1 MKYSLIVLFLYSSLT
16 WAQSVLEDQ
25 DLIKNTGLLTTY
37 YSEKDDKIYLEVIH
51 LDSSFIYV
59 SSLSQGVGNNDL
71 MLDRGQ
77 LGGTR
82 VVKFKKA
89 GNKLLLIQQNLK
101 YRAITANKWEKK
113 SVQEAFAKS
122 VLFGFKILEQTEKGF
137 LIDLTPFLLQDTH
150 GVSEVLKSKNQ
161 GTYNLD
167 LTRCALNM
175 ERTRNF
181 PKNVEFDV
189 IITLK
194 GNAQGNEIRSVSPNS
209 KFVTVYQ
216 HHSFVELP
224 DNGFKLR
231 RAHPN
236 SGTITTDYMNYSSPI
251 GESMKVSYCIRH
263 RLEKKNPKAESSE
276 AKEPIIYYLDNGTP
290 EPIRS
295 ALLDGA
301 SWWDEAFREIG
312 YIDAFQVKI
321 LPDSIDPL
329 DVRYNVIQW
338 VHRSTRGWSY
348 GGAVVDPRTGEIIK
362 GHVSLGSLRV
372 RQDYKIAKALSNNS
386 SETQLTEFALSRI
399 RQLGAHEV
407 GHTLGFAHNFAASL
421 NNRASV
427 MDYPHPLVRV
437 KEGKIDLSNAYDLGI
452 GEWDKVTVAY
462 AYSEFAANE
471 EIELKRILKNALNS
485 GLRYV
490 SDSDSRPLGSSNAFG
505 HLWDNG
511 SNPIDELQNVLL
523 VRQVA
528 IDQFDAEAVADG
540 ESFADL
546 EDLFVLLYYY
556 HRYQSEAVVKLIGG
570 REYGYSLKG
579 ETEIPS
585 KPVNSNEQRR
595 ALDALLQ
602 TLKVEILMIP
612 EDKLKLFPD
621 RGPWRGRDRE
631 SFATRTG
638 STFDPLSVAQT
649 ASEFLLVRLLHPE
662 RVNRLIS
669 QSMVDSDQLNLVET
683 LNKLIQSSL
692 KSSPKGE
699 YQTEI
704 QNIVNHTVLTKL
716 MSMSQSKLIYPQAR
730 AITID
735 KLREHK
741 EYLEEL
747 QKPTVFQKEMIQ
759 EIKVF
764 FDNPKN
770 ISFVEPME
778 MPDGSP
784 IGTFSCSH

>member
-37 YSEKDDKIYLEVIH
+37 YSEKDDKMYLEVIY

-301 SWWDEAFREIG
+301 SWWDEAFEEIG

-348 GGAVVDPRTGEIIK
+348 GGAVVDLRTGEIIK

-471 EIELKRILKNALNS
+471 EIELKRILTNALNS

-612 EDKLKLFPD
+612 EDKLELFPD

-716 MSMSQSKLIYPQAR
+716 MSLSQSELIYPQAR

-747 QKPTVFQKEMIQ
+747 QKTTVFQKEMIE